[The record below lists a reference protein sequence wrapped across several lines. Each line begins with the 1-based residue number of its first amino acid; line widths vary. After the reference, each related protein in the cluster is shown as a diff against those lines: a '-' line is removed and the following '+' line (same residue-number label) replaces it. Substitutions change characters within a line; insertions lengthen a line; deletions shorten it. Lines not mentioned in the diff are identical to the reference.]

1 MSMKNIKAFML
12 FMIIIILCVIFIRF
26 DTLFAISKSETALV
40 DLNKIY
46 WGYKRTKEEQKELIE
61 LKRDMM
67 QNLSPLTTEL
77 KRIRGLIGSQN
88 YSKKI
93 KYEYMKNYFLLSSKI
108 QKYVAQYNKELM
120 SLENEIRETLI
131 QDIWNSVKTYTS
143 LKNYKYVFRI
153 GRQDIVAYDSSLDIS
168 NKVLSFIYTIPNAA
182 ELEPRGK
189 ALVIKSRT
197 RLVTGKG
204 SSYISAGRMVTILYD
219 PQHILDVKSNNK
231 SFIHNNREYNITV
244 MYDGEIGLIPA
255 ESVTTNMKS
264 IEVNLELGKNYKTY
278 IGFENYIKSENI
290 KDSNDYKLTVIKIPR
305 LYLERVNDND
315 SFKNLD
321 INKTN
326 LEEVRISEI
335 RDIDGDGIIDIVI
348 IYRRGDNTLMKII
361 HIVLDNAGT
370 PSERV
375 DVYQASPYQDFTI
388 STNQTPRTTNM
399 KGESLR
405 TELIGDRYYSLE
417 EDNTIVFSQRQTDYW
432 LKSNYEKE
440 DNPYEKFKPVKNILK
455 YKFNQNR
462 EKYILEN
469 KEGPLYIQ
477 RGFTRAYSP
486 VYKEPDDID
495 HISELRKNDLYYIES
510 GIAYEENRKN
520 TDNDLWLRIILEAEF
535 QNKEALIN
543 EGFPEDPKDSM
554 YMEYEENEDGSIF
567 IRYYA
572 YIPGDGLN
580 LTGLINYLGLPVD
593 IF

>member
-1 MSMKNIKAFML
+1 MKNIKAFML